1 MCFSRTSTFFLLAVT
16 KFIYGKVLLYT
27 IGRESNMIIEIEK
40 RDLLVS
46 QTETEFSVRH
56 LCCSVFIPETDE
68 EVVIVRKFT
77 EEQLDRMQ

>member
-1 MCFSRTSTFFLLAVT
+1 
-16 KFIYGKVLLYT
+16 
-27 IGRESNMIIEIEK
+27 MIIEIEK